1 MNDVTDFYKDFTKAD
16 IISGLQKYLRDNK
29 MYRKRSDGFGRD
41 RGNGLERPVIENKTY
56 SWTQF
61 KKLPKDVI
69 VVYAFMKG
77 CKLPYLQ
84 NLKETDWYNKDKK
97 IWEQRKKKGWR
108 TFYHMGHFVQKPPD
122 FRLKNEY
129 KPKEK

>member
-1 MNDVTDFYKDFTKAD
+1 MNDITDFYKDFTKTN
-16 IISGLQKYLRDNK
+16 IINGLQKYLNDNK
-29 MYRKRSDGFGRD
+29 MHRKRSDGFGRD
-41 RGNGLERPVIENKTY
+41 KGNGLERPVIENETY

-69 VVYAFMKG
+69 IVYAFMKG
-77 CKLPYLQ
+77 CKLPYLK
-84 NLKETDWYNKDKK
+84 NLKDTGWFT
-97 IWEQRKKKGWR
+97 KKKDLREKRATEGWVSY
-108 TFYHMGHFVQKPPD
+108 YHMGQFVQKPPD